1 MNKKKQKLILEIA
14 KAFDGCYCCPMET
27 YKEELRGYHNSITN
41 KDISSC
47 AKRAGTIYLLFGGS
61 AEYFLE
67 NFIFGKSL
75 NCNVFIEHLRKFKS
89 NRVLKI

>member
-1 MNKKKQKLILEIA
+1 MNKKDKELILEIA
-14 KAFDGCYCCPMET
+14 KSFDGCRCCPMEN
-27 YKEELRGYHNSITN
+27 YKEELRGYHNSITE

-61 AEYFLE
+61 AEYFLK

-75 NCNVFIEHLRKFKS
+75 NCDGFIEHLRKIKN